1 MAQNSQE
8 LLFLPLGGAGE
19 IGMNM
24 SLYGFD
30 GSWLMVD
37 CGICFGDDRTP
48 GIDVMVPD
56 IRFLEKIGDS
66 LRGMVLTHAH
76 EDHLG
81 AVPYLW
87 DKIGCPVYATPFAS
101 GLLRRK
107 LSEVGLEA
115 RVPLR
120 EIPCGGGVE
129 IGPFDIEFIPLAH
142 SVPET
147 QALAIRTPVGRVL
160 HATDWKLD
168 PAPML
173 GPATDE
179 AALRR
184 VGDEGIIALMC
195 DSTNVLVEGT
205 SGSEGPLRNNLADIV
220 GRCRNRVAIA
230 CFASNVAR
238 MESCVASAR
247 KAGRHVGLV
256 GRSLWRMNE
265 VARSC
270 GYLKDSPDFLD
281 MDEIEYLPRDEI
293 LMIVTGSQGESNAA
307 LARIASGE
315 HRDVHLEKG
324 DTVIFS
330 SKEIPGNER
339 AIGRVQNQLAKLG
352 VEIITEREDFVHVS
366 GHPARDELKTL
377 YSWVRPPLLV
387 PIHGE
392 SRHLVEHLKFAGDCG
407 IPATIMAE
415 NGSLL
420 RLYPGP
426 AEIIDEVVSGRL
438 AIDGKRLIPVDG
450 DVLRARRRMGFGG
463 VAVATIVL
471 DRKGK
476 LHEDPQLSVPGL
488 IDGLD
493 RDPDIKEFAITAIAD
508 AIEDL
513 SSKARD
519 DDEEVASAAIRAIR
533 RVFRDET
540 GRRPLAEIH
549 VVRL

>member
-1 MAQNSQE
+1 MARESRE

-24 SLYGFD
+24 SLYGFG
-30 GSWLMVD
+30 GSWIMVD
-37 CGICFGDDRTP
+37 CGITFGDDRTP

-56 IRFLEKIGDS
+56 IRFLEEIGED
-66 LRGMVLTHAH
+66 LLGIVLTHAH

-87 DKIGCPVYATPFAS
+87 DRIGCPVYATPFAS

-107 LSEVGLEA
+107 LSEVGLET

-120 EIPCGGGVE
+120 EVPCGGGVD
-129 IGPFDIEFIPLAH
+129 IGPFSIDFISLAH
-142 SVPET
+142 SIPET
-147 QALAIRTPVGRVL
+147 QALAIRTPAGRIL

-173 GPATDE
+173 GPVTDE

-184 VGDEGIIALMC
+184 VGDEGILALMC
-195 DSTNVLVEGT
+195 DSTNVLVDGA
-205 SGSEGPLRNNLADIV
+205 SGSEGSLRDSLANV
-220 GRCRNRVAIA
+220 VARCRNRVAIA

-238 MESCVASAR
+238 MESCVVAAR

-256 GRSLWRMNE
+256 GRSLWRMND

-270 GYLKDSPDFLD
+270 GYLKDCPDFLEV
-281 MDEIEYLPRDEI
+281 DELEFLPREEI

-307 LARIASGE
+307 LARIASGD
-315 HRDVHLEKG
+315 HRDVQLEKG

-339 AIGRVQNQLAKLG
+339 AIGRVQNQLARLG
-352 VEIITEREDFVHVS
+352 VDIITERDDFVHVS
-366 GHPARDELKTL
+366 GHPARDELKKF
-377 YSWVRPPLLV
+377 YGWVRPPLLV

-392 SRHLVEHLKFAGDCG
+392 SRHLVEHLAYARDCG
-407 IPATIMAE
+407 IPEAVMAE

-420 RLYPGP
+420 RLHPGP
-426 AEIIDEVVSGRL
+426 AAVIDEVPSGRL
-438 AIDGKRLIPVDG
+438 AVDGKRLIPVDG

-471 DRKGK
+471 DRRGR

-488 IDGLD
+488 MDGLD
-493 RDPDIKEFAITAIAD
+493 GDADLKEVAIDAIAE
-508 AIEDL
+508 AVEELSPAAREDD
-513 SSKARD
+513 R
-519 DDEEVASAAIRAIR
+519 EVTSASIRAIR
-533 RVFRDET
+533 RVFREEL
-540 GRRPLAEIH
+540 GRRPLAEVH

>member
-1 MAQNSQE
+1 MAQKSQE
-8 LLFLPLGGAGE
+8 LLFVPLGGAGE

-30 GSWLMVD
+30 GAWIMVD
-37 CGICFGDDRTP
+37 CGITFGDDRTP

-56 IRFLEKIGDS
+56 ISFLEDIGDD
-66 LRGMVLTHAH
+66 LLGIVLTHAH

-81 AVPYLW
+81 GVPYLW

-101 GLLRRK
+101 GLLKRK
-107 LSEVGLEA
+107 LSEAGLET

-129 IGPFDIEFIPLAH
+129 IGCFDIDFISLAH
-142 SVPET
+142 SIPET
-147 QALAIRTPVGRVL
+147 QALAIRTPVGQVL

-173 GPATDE
+173 GPVTDE

-184 VGDEGIIALMC
+184 VGDEGLIALMC
-195 DSTNVLVEGT
+195 DSTNVLVDGT
-205 SGSEGPLRNNLADIV
+205 SGSEGPLRDSLADIV

-238 MESCVASAR
+238 MESCVVAAR
-247 KAGRHVGLV
+247 ETGRHVGLV
-256 GRSLWRMNE
+256 GRSLWRMDE

-270 GYLKDSPDFLD
+270 GYLKDVPDFLEAR
-281 MDEIEYLPRDEI
+281 EIEYLPRAEV
-293 LMIVTGSQGESNAA
+293 LMIVTGSQGESQAA
-307 LARIASGE
+307 LSRIASGD
-315 HRDVHLEKG
+315 HRDVQLEKG

-366 GHPARDELKTL
+366 GHPARDELKTF
-377 YSWVRPPLLV
+377 YDWVRPPLLV

-392 SRHLVEHLKFAGDCG
+392 SRHLVEHLNFAGSCG
-407 IPATIMAE
+407 IPETIMAE

-463 VAVATIVL
+463 IAVATIVL
-471 DRKGK
+471 DRRGK

-488 IDGLD
+488 IDGVEEDL
-493 RDPDIKEFAITAIAD
+493 DIKENVIAAIAD
-508 AIEDL
+508 TIEEL
-513 SSKARD
+513 SSRERD
-519 DDEEVASAAIRAIR
+519 DDEAVTSASIRAIR
-533 RVFRDET
+533 RVFREET
-540 GRRPLAEIH
+540 GRRPLVEVH

>member
-1 MAQNSQE
+1 MIQNPQE

-24 SLYGFD
+24 SLYGFN
-30 GSWLMVD
+30 GSWIMVD
-37 CGICFGDDRTP
+37 CGITFGDDRTP
-48 GIDVMVPD
+48 GVDVMVPD
-56 IRFLEKIGDS
+56 IRFLEEIGDG
-66 LRGMVLTHAH
+66 LLGIVLTHAH

-142 SVPET
+142 SIPET
-147 QALAIRTPVGRVL
+147 QALAIRTPVGRIL

-168 PAPML
+168 SAPLL
-173 GPATDE
+173 GPVTDE

-184 VGDEGIIALMC
+184 VGDEGLIALMC
-195 DSTNVLVEGT
+195 DSTNVLVDGS
-205 SGSEGPLRNNLADIV
+205 SGSEGPLRDSLADIV

-238 MESCVASAR
+238 MESCVTAAN

-256 GRSLWRMNE
+256 GRSLWRMND

-270 GYLKDSPDFLD
+270 GYLKDCPDFLD
-281 MDEIEYLPRDEI
+281 VDEIDYLPREEI
-293 LMIVTGSQGESNAA
+293 LLIVTGSQGESRAA
-307 LARIASGE
+307 LSRIASGD
-315 HRDVHLEKG
+315 HRDVQLEKG

-366 GHPARDELKTL
+366 GHPAREELKTF
-377 YSWVRPPLLV
+377 YDWVKPPLLV

-392 SRHLVEHLKFAGDCG
+392 SRHLFEHLKFARSCG
-407 IPATIMAE
+407 IPDAVMAE
-415 NGSLL
+415 NGSIL

-426 AEIIDEVVSGRL
+426 AEIIDEVASGRF
-438 AIDGKRLIPVDG
+438 AVDGKRLIPVDG
-450 DVLRARRRMGFGG
+450 GVLRARRRMGFGG
-463 VAVATIVL
+463 VAIATIVI

-488 IDGLD
+488 IDGVDADLEV
-493 RDPDIKEFAITAIAD
+493 KEIAITAIAD
-508 AIEDL
+508 AVEDL
-513 SSKARD
+513 SSRARD
-519 DDEEVASAAIRAIR
+519 DDEEVTSASIRAIR
-533 RVFRDET
+533 RVFRDEL
-540 GRRPLAEIH
+540 GRRPLAEVH

>member
-1 MAQNSQE
+1 MNKATKE
-8 LLFLPLGGAGE
+8 LLFVPLGGAGE

-24 SLYGFD
+24 SLYGID

-37 CGICFGDDRTP
+37 CGIAFGDERTP
-48 GIDVMVPD
+48 GVDIMVPD
-56 IRFLEKIGDS
+56 VRFLDDIKDNLLG
-66 LRGMVLTHAH
+66 LVVTHAH

-81 AVPYLW
+81 GIPYLW

-107 LSEVGLEA
+107 LSEAGLEA
-115 RVPLR
+115 RVPLT
-120 EIPCGGGVE
+120 EVPCGGGVK
-129 IGPFDIEFIPLAH
+129 IGPFDIDFIRLAH

-147 QALAIRTPVGRVL
+147 QALAIRTPVGQVL

-168 PAPML
+168 PSPLL

-179 AALRR
+179 AALKR

-205 SGSEGPLRNNLADIV
+205 SGSEGPLRDSLVDIV

-238 MESCVASAR
+238 METCVAAAR
-247 KAGRHVGLV
+247 RAGRHVGLV
-256 GRSLWRMNE
+256 GRSLWRMNDI
-265 VARSC
+265 ARSC
-270 GYLKDSPDFLD
+270 GYLQDCPDFL
-281 MDEIEYLPRDEI
+281 EVSETEYLPRDEI

-307 LARIASGE
+307 LARIASGD
-315 HRDVHLEKG
+315 HRDVQLEKG

-352 VEIITEREDFVHVS
+352 VETITEREEFVHVS
-366 GHPARDELKTL
+366 GHPARDELKRFYEL
-377 YSWVRPPLLV
+377 VRPPLLV

-392 SRHLVEHLKFAGDCG
+392 DRHLIEHLKFARDCG
-407 IPATIMAE
+407 IPEAVMAQ

-420 RLYPGP
+420 RLSPGP
-426 AEIIDEVVSGRL
+426 AEIIDDVVSGRL

-450 DVLRARRRMGFGG
+450 DVLRARRLMVFGG
-463 VAVATIVL
+463 VAVATVVL

-488 IDGLD
+488 IDGADADVDL
-493 RDPDIKEFAITAIAD
+493 KEMAVAAIAD
-508 AIEDL
+508 AVEDL

-519 DDEEVASAAIRAIR
+519 NNEEVTKASIRAIR
-533 RVFRDET
+533 RIFRDET
-540 GRRPLAEIH
+540 GRRPMAEVH